1 MCAKGGVASGRRNGG
16 ASPVPVGGR
25 VLVAQRAVEPGAETA
40 LAAFG
45 RRHPWAV
52 RPRGLMAQVLPMPTR
67 QYRYPVL
74 RFVLV
79 IADDALFHVED
90 GSRRLTRRDHS
101 DVR

>member
-1 MCAKGGVASGRRNGG
+1 VASSRRNGG
-16 ASPVPVGGR
+16 ASPVTVGGW
-25 VLVAQRAVEPGAETA
+25 VLVAQGAVQHGAETA
-40 LAAFG
+40 LAAFS

-52 RPRGLMAQVLPMPTR
+52 CPRGLMAQMLPMPTR

-79 IADDALFHVED
+79 IADDALLHVED
-90 GSRRLTRRDHS
+90 GSRRLTRHDHS